1 MLLRKRRQEVAD
13 GISSK
18 DWIIYSR
25 KLDMSHSDFS
35 HKQEARALKG
45 KSRIKRKICIPLF

>member
-45 KSRIKRKICIPLF
+45 GKKM